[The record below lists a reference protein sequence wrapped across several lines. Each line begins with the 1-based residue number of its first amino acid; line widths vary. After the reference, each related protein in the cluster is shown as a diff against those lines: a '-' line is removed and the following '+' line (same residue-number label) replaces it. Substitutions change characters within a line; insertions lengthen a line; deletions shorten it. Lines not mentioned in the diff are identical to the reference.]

1 MDLPVFSIQIL
12 LFSLEIVIP
21 SGVFTLC
28 NFVVVLADFKLI
40 LHTIGLISGLA
51 HLEALEIL
59 SNQSEKKVN
68 TLLMSL
74 SPDIMAALKP
84 QLLEIRTNFEI
95 GEDEEEDVD
104 EHDFTELLS
113 DIFGKLDIGT
123 SPDKLTRVC
132 CSSLPP

>member
-1 MDLPVFSIQIL
+1 MHS
-12 LFSLEIVIP
+12 
-21 SGVFTLC
+21 
-28 NFVVVLADFKLI
+28 N
-40 LHTIGLISGLA
+40 GLISGLA

-68 TLLMSL
+68 TLLTSL

-84 QLLEIRTNFEI
+84 HLLEIRTNFEI

-113 DIFGKLDIGT
+113 DIFGKLDIGI

-132 CSSLPP
+132 CSSLHP